1 MKYSPSEIVSPD
13 FLFRSACASL
23 DSLGAGGDVTLAGIG
38 QLVWGCT
45 SRHLELA
52 SSLHSSQARTA
63 SDPLFFFLVTATIA
77 GHARPA
83 ERWMADFDRTP

>member
-1 MKYSPSEIVSPD
+1 MLPWLGLGNWFGVALPATWSLPP
-13 FLFRSACASL
+13 LF
-23 DSLGAGGDVTLAGIG
+23 T
-38 QLVWGCT
+38 
-45 SRHLELA
+45 
-52 SSLHSSQARTA
+52 LHSSQARTA